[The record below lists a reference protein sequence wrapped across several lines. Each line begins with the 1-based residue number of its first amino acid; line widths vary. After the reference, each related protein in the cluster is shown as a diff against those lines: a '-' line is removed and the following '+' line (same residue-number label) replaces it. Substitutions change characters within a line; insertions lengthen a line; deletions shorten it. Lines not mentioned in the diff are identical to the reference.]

1 MNTETLSAPTV
12 PTKVGGRM
20 PVEQAKAI
28 EVTRV
33 RKTYGLRP
41 ILRDISFE
49 VAAGQRMAV
58 LGPNGAGKTTLLRIL
73 ATLTR
78 PAQGS
83 VSIAGYDAFHE
94 AHTVRRLVGYV
105 GHAPLLYDE
114 LTARENLLFFAR
126 MYGLPE
132 AESRVDAMLA
142 RVGMRSR
149 ANDRVGTF
157 SRGQAQRVA
166 LARGILHDPQV
177 LLLDE
182 PDTGLDEDA
191 ITLLHELIAERKSA
205 GLTTLLTTHTLERGL
220 LWSDMVVVL
229 TNGRI
234 SHTCASAEV
243 TLSELRALYTG
254 AGRSDR

>member
-1 MNTETLSAPTV
+1 MGFINAVSL
-12 PTKVGGRM
+12 TKVTKRFRDFC
-20 PVEQAKAI
+20 A
-28 EVTRV
+28 V
-33 RKTYGLRP
+33 RDL
-41 ILRDISFE
+41 SFE
-49 VAAGQRMAV
+49 IKRGSVFGL

-83 VSIAGYDAFHE
+83 VNIAGYDALHE

-126 MYGLPE
+126 MYSLPE
-132 AESRVDAMLA
+132 AESRVDALLE

-157 SRGQAQRVA
+157 SRGQSQRVA
-166 LARGILHDPQV
+166 LARGILHDPRV

-191 ITLLHELIAERKSA
+191 ITLLHELISERKA
-205 GLTTLLTTHTLERGL
+205 VGLTTLLTTHTLERGL

-229 TNGRI
+229 ANGRV
-234 SHTCASAEV
+234 SHTGVSAEV
-243 TLSELRALYTG
+243 TLPELRVLYG
-254 AGRSDR
+254 SAGRSGR